1 MAVKLSVASILF
13 VMTSVLVLTYLGV
26 LTPIFDNAL
35 GMCFFA
41 IDWQYFASMGLFFCI
56 VPLAIEVITHIL
68 ILIKMKKFG
77 IQGRKCITKAIRTA
91 TLTVGAYYMCCGP
104 FFTYVV
110 WMLLTPAKSPP
121 PQNVAGFAVMYMAV
135 FNSVINLV
143 IYAHSLKDF
152 RDQLKT
158 CLCKSSMA
166 PIS

>member
-56 VPLAIEVITHIL
+56 VPLVIEVITHIL
-68 ILIKMKKFG
+68 ILIKMKKSG
-77 IQGRKCITKAIRTA
+77 IQGRKRITKAIRTV

-152 RDQLKT
+152 RLQAAKLASW
-158 CLCKSSMA
+158 L
-166 PIS
+166 